1 MVERMKIVSTE
12 NFDWCLPDSD
22 THFAEMLSINS
33 EYQFKIK
40 NIILEYAHLLNFENT
55 IDVGANIGLWSRWL
69 SQQGAKNID
78 CFEPIAKNLECL
90 RKNVQDIQ
98 NLNIHE
104 VALGQTQGS
113 ITLYIEKS
121 ESNVGQHTIDKNYFG
136 ESALLKGFTVPVNTL
151 DSYQL
156 APTFIKIDVQGAE
169 MMVLNGAIKTIT
181 QHRPAICIECEDPE
195 LATII
200 FLESLGYQVLGNTN
214 SDFLMVLQ

>member
-55 IDVGANIGLWSRWL
+55 IDVGANIGLWARWL

-104 VALGQTQGS
+104 VALGTKKGS
-113 ITLYIEKS
+113 LTLYIEKS
-121 ESNVGQHTIDKNYFG
+121 ESNVGQHTINRNYFG
-136 ESALLKGFTVPVNTL
+136 ESALIKGYTVPVESL
-151 DSYQL
+151 DSYSL
-156 APTFIKIDVQGAE
+156 TPTFIKIDVQGAE
-169 MMVLNGAIKTIT
+169 MMVLEGAADTIKKY
-181 QHRPAICIECEDPE
+181 RPSICIECEDEE
-195 LATII
+195 LTTIK
-200 FLESLGYQVLGNTN
+200 FLQSLDYQVVGNTK
-214 SDFLMVLQ
+214 SDFLMVPL

>member
-1 MVERMKIVSTE
+1 MKIVSTE
-12 NFDWCLPDSD
+12 NFNWCLPDSD

-104 VALGQTQGS
+104 VALGTKKGS
-113 ITLYIEKS
+113 LTLYIEKS
-121 ESNVGQHTIDKNYFG
+121 ESNVGQHTINRNYFG
-136 ESALLKGFTVPVNTL
+136 ESALIKGYTVPVESL
-151 DSYQL
+151 DSYSL
-156 APTFIKIDVQGAE
+156 TPTFIKIDVQGAE
-169 MMVLNGAIKTIT
+169 MMVLEGAADTIKKY
-181 QHRPAICIECEDPE
+181 RPSICIECEDEE
-195 LATII
+195 LTTIK
-200 FLESLGYQVLGNTN
+200 FLQSLDYQVVGNTK
-214 SDFLMVLQ
+214 SDFLMVPL

>member
-98 NLNIHE
+98 NLN
-104 VALGQTQGS
+104 
-113 ITLYIEKS
+113 
-121 ESNVGQHTIDKNYFG
+121 
-136 ESALLKGFTVPVNTL
+136 
-151 DSYQL
+151 
-156 APTFIKIDVQGAE
+156 KIC
-169 MMVLNGAIKTIT
+169 VLNSKNLLLNTHQKQKINNLTKT
-181 QHRPAICIECEDPE
+181 
-195 LATII
+195 
-200 FLESLGYQVLGNTN
+200 
-214 SDFLMVLQ
+214 